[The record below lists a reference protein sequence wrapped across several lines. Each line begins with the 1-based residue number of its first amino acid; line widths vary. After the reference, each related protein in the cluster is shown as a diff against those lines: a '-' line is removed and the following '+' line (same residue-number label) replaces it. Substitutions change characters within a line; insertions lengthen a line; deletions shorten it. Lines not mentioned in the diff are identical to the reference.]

1 MVILMAERAVQP
13 IYLLADSQ
21 LLFWRNDGSAFI
33 QRVCDRAACPSP
45 LAVYIGASNGDAPE
59 FYALFEAAM
68 DGIDV
73 RNCHQIRAAFPA
85 EDAALLAEAD
95 IILLAG
101 GDVEAGWTIIER
113 TKMVELLRQRYFA
126 GATLI
131 GVSAGAMHLGLYAA
145 IELGD
150 AALRLVDTLKLVP
163 FIVGAHDEDREWS
176 SLASVVQMLEG
187 SARGLGIP
195 KGGGVVFHPDRS
207 IEVIRRPAYEFSTT
221 AGKLVQILLLPAED

>member
-1 MVILMAERAVQP
+1 MAERSVQP
-13 IYLLADSQ
+13 IYLFADSQ
-21 LLFWRNDGSAFI
+21 LLFRRNDGSAFI
-33 QRVCDRAACPSP
+33 ERICDRAVCPSP

-68 DGIDV
+68 DEIDV
-73 RNCHQIRAAFPA
+73 RNCHQLRAAFPTK
-85 EDAALLAEAD
+85 DAALLSKAD

-113 TKMVELLRQRYFA
+113 TKMAELLRQRYLA

-131 GVSAGAMHLGLYAA
+131 GVSAGAVHLGLYAA

-150 AALRLVDTLKLVP
+150 AVLRLVDTLKLVP
-163 FIVGAHDEDREWS
+163 FIVGVHDEDREWA
-176 SLASVVQMLEG
+176 SLAAVVQMLEG

-195 KGGGVVFHPDRS
+195 KGGGLVFHPDQS
-207 IEVIRRPAYEFSTT
+207 IEVIRRPAYEFSMT
-221 AGKLVQILLLPAED
+221 AGKLAQILLLPAEG